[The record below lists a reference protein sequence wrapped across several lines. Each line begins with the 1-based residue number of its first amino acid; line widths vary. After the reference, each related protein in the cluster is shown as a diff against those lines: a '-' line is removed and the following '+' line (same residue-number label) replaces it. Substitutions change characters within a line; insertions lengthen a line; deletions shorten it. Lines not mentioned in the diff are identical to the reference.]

1 MNFSYLTSAAVLA
14 VATFG
19 AGSLS
24 AETVVNIGH
33 GVQTG
38 HPTHLGLLKLAELVK
53 ERSNGEITINV
64 YPDRQLGEEREMVEG
79 LQLGSVEMTV
89 VSSGPVVN
97 FLPEAGVLDLPFLF
111 ENSEHAYRVFDGE
124 IGKDLLTR
132 FDDIDM
138 VGLAIW
144 ENGWRHISAKKPI
157 TTPADLAGVKLRTM
171 QNPVH
176 IRAFEKLGASPIPMA
191 WGEVFTSLG
200 QGVIDGQEN
209 PITIFYTNSLWEV
222 QSDITLSGHVYGP
235 HMFLASK
242 SVWES
247 WPEEVR
253 KAILEALPEATA
265 FQRAESARLE
275 AEQSAK
281 LKENGVKISEIDTA
295 PFREIAQSIYSDF
308 TFDPAVIERIRA
320 AAKN

>member
-1 MNFSYLTSAAVLA
+1 MSFSKMTAASLFALTAGLGAAA
-14 VATFG
+14 
-19 AGSLS
+19 

-38 HPTHLGLLKLAELVK
+38 HPTHIGLLKLAEIVK
-53 ERSNGEITINV
+53 ERSNGEIVINV

-89 VSSGPVVN
+89 VSTGPIVN
-97 FLPEAGVLDLPFLF
+97 FLPEAGILDLPFLF
-111 ENSEHAYRVFDGE
+111 ENSDHAYKVFDGE
-124 IGKDLLTR
+124 IGQELLGK
-132 FDDIDM
+132 FDGVDM

-144 ENGWRHISAKKPI
+144 ENGWRHLSAKKPVA
-157 TTPADLAGVKLRTM
+157 TPADLKGMKLRTM

-176 IRAFEKLGASPIPMA
+176 IAAFEALGAAPVPMA

-222 QSDITLSGHVYGP
+222 QSDIALTGHVYGP
-235 HMFLASK
+235 HVFLASK

-253 KAILEALPEATA
+253 TAILEALPEATA

-275 AEQSAK
+275 AEQKVK
-281 LKENGVKISEIDTA
+281 LTEQGVKIAEVDTA
-295 PFREIAQSIYSDF
+295 PFREIAQSIYSKFD
-308 TFDPAVIERIRA
+308 FDPAQIDAIRA
-320 AAKN
+320 LAD

>member
-1 MNFSYLTSAAVLA
+1 MKFNHMMAAGLFSALMLSASSGL
-14 VATFG
+14 
-19 AGSLS
+19 

-38 HPTHLGLLKLAELVK
+38 HPTHIGLLKLAEIVK
-53 ERSNGEITINV
+53 EKSKGEVVIKV

-89 VSSGPVVN
+89 VSTGPIVN
-97 FLPEAGVLDLPFLF
+97 FVPEVGVLDLPFLF
-111 ENSEHAYRVFDGE
+111 ENSAHAYKVFDGE
-124 IGKDLLTR
+124 IGKELLSK
-132 FDDIDM
+132 FDGADM
-138 VGLAIW
+138 VGLAVW
-144 ENGWRHISAKKPI
+144 ENGWRHLSAKKPVKV
-157 TTPADLAGVKLRTM
+157 PGDLAGMKLRTM

-176 IRAFEKLGASPIPMA
+176 IKAFQELGAAPVPMA

-222 QSDITLSGHVYGP
+222 QSDISLTGHVYGP

-247 WPEEVR
+247 WPENVR
-253 KAILEALPEATA
+253 SVILESLPEATA
-265 FQRAESARLE
+265 FQRSESARLE
-275 AEQSAK
+275 AEQKEK
-281 LKENGVKISEIDTA
+281 LKAEGVNIAEVDTT
-295 PFREIAQSIYSDF
+295 PFREAAQKVYGDF
-308 TFDPAVIERIRA
+308 DFDPARIEAIRA
-320 AAKN
+320 AAK

>member
-1 MNFSYLTSAAVLA
+1 MNFIKAATASFFVIGAGASAA
-14 VATFG
+14 
-19 AGSLS
+19 S

-38 HPTHLGLLKLAELVK
+38 HPTHIGLLKLAEIVN
-53 ERSNGEITINV
+53 ERSNGEITIKV

-79 LQLGSVEMTV
+79 LQLGTVEMTV
-89 VSSGPVVN
+89 VSTGPIVN
-97 FLPEAGVLDLPFLF
+97 FLPEAGILDLPFLF
-111 ENSEHAYRVFDGE
+111 ENSDHAYKVFDGQ
-124 IGKDLLTR
+124 IGRDLLAK
-132 FDDIDM
+132 FDGVDM

-157 TTPADLAGVKLRTM
+157 ESPEDLSGVKLRTM

-176 IRAFEKLGASPIPMA
+176 IEAFKALGAAPVPMA

-222 QSDITLSGHVYGP
+222 QSNIALTGHVYGP
-235 HMFLASK
+235 HVFLASK

-253 KAILEALPEATA
+253 TAIVEALPEATA
-265 FQRAESARLE
+265 FQRSESARLE
-275 AEQSAK
+275 AEQKAK
-281 LKENGVKISEIDTA
+281 LAENGVVVSEVDTG
-295 PFREIAQSIYSDF
+295 PFREIAQSVYKNFD
-308 TFDPAVIERIRA
+308 FDPAQIEAIRA
-320 AAKN
+320 VANE

>member
-1 MNFSYLTSAAVLA
+1 MKFTGLLAAASLLA
-14 VATFG
+14 
-19 AGSLS
+19 AGLSTAS

-33 GVQTG
+33 GTQTG
-38 HPTHLGLLKLAELVK
+38 HPSHIGLEKLAELVK
-53 ERSNGEITINV
+53 ERSGGEIVIKI

-89 VSSGPVVN
+89 VSTGPLVN
-97 FLPEAGVLDLPFLF
+97 FMPEIGVLDLPFLF
-111 ENSEHAYRVFDGE
+111 ENSQHAYKVFDGE
-124 IGKDLLTR
+124 IGQELLGK
-132 FDDIDM
+132 FDGVDM

-144 ENGWRHISAKKPI
+144 ENGWRHLSAKKPI
-157 TTPADLAGVKLRTM
+157 NAPADLSGMKLRTM

-176 IRAFEKLGASPIPMA
+176 IAAFEALGAAPVPMA

-222 QSDITLSGHVYGP
+222 QSDIALTGHVYGP
-235 HMFLASK
+235 HVLLASK

-253 KAILEALPEATA
+253 TAILEALPEATA
-265 FQRAESARLE
+265 FQRSESARLE
-275 AEQSAK
+275 AEQKEK
-281 LKENGVKISEIDTA
+281 LKAQGVKITEVDTA
-295 PFREIAQSIYSDF
+295 PFREVSQGVYSRFD
-308 TFDPAVIERIRA
+308 FDPAQIEAIRA
-320 AAKN
+320 AAK